1 LLSGRDPSTFLSTR
15 STSFAA
21 ADRSSSRIA
30 SSRFIDKSGCTTLP
44 LAKIAGVYSAVKAL
58 SRLQARMLRV
68 SYPNQK
74 DLLTNRLSLDTT
86 REKKA
91 PWSLPKVDEIKMNVD
106 AAFCAD
112 TGEAAAGVVF
122 RNYAGE
128 PIAAASSVL
137 EWCTAVAVCDGV
149 NHPLAGN
156 PKRKV

>member
-1 LLSGRDPSTFLSTR
+1 LAAFLLGYDNFLQDPGECNSVNTGL
-15 STSFAA
+15 
-21 ADRSSSRIA
+21 
-30 SSRFIDKSGCTTLP
+30 
-44 LAKIAGVYSAVKAL
+44 
-58 SRLQARMLRV
+58 V
-68 SYPNQK
+68 SYPNK
-74 DLLTNRLSLDTT
+74 KEILTHRLSLDTT

-91 PWSLPKVDEIKMNVD
+91 PWSPPKADEIKMNVD